1 MKKTIALVL
10 VLLLALTLTACG
22 GQSAE
27 KTLKV
32 GASITPHAEIL
43 REAAKLLEK
52 QGITLEIVEYDDYV
66 LPNISTENG
75 DLDANYFQHKPYLDD
90 FNQNHGTHLV
100 AVAAIHYEPFGLY
113 AGINKVIADLP
124 DGAQIGVP
132 NDGSNE
138 ARALYLLESLGLIKL
153 KASAG
158 FTATVEDIESN
169 PHNFEII
176 EMAAPQLA
184 LSLPDLDMAVING
197 NYALQAG
204 LNASTDALAT
214 EASDSE
220 AAKTYANVLV
230 VKEGREN
237 DELIQALAAAL
248 QSDEVRTYIE
258 KTYQAPSCRW
268 RDRPGRRRWGLWR
281 AS

>member
-100 AVAAIHYEPFGLY
+100 AEAAIHYEPFGLY

-258 KTYQAPSCRW
+258 KTYQGAVVPM
-268 RDRPGRRRWGLWR
+268 
-281 AS
+281 A

>member
-1 MKKTIALVL
+1 MKKTIALVF
-10 VLLLALTLTACG
+10 VLLLVLTLTACG

-258 KTYQAPSCRW
+258 KTYQGAVVPM
-268 RDRPGRRRWGLWR
+268 
-281 AS
+281 A

>member
-237 DELIQALAAAL
+237 DDLIQALAAAL

-258 KTYQAPSCRW
+258 KTYQGAVVPM
-268 RDRPGRRRWGLWR
+268 
-281 AS
+281 A

>member
-204 LNASTDALAT
+204 LNPSTDALAT

-220 AAKTYANVLV
+220 TAKTYANVLV

-258 KTYQAPSCRW
+258 KTYQGAVVPM
-268 RDRPGRRRWGLWR
+268 
-281 AS
+281 A

>member
-1 MKKTIALVL
+1 M
-10 VLLLALTLTACG
+10 
-22 GQSAE
+22 
-27 KTLKV
+27 
-32 GASITPHAEIL
+32 
-43 REAAKLLEK
+43 
-52 QGITLEIVEYDDYV
+52 
-66 LPNISTENG
+66 
-75 DLDANYFQHKPYLDD
+75 
-90 FNQNHGTHLV
+90 
-100 AVAAIHYEPFGLY
+100 
-113 AGINKVIADLP
+113 IADLP

-258 KTYQAPSCRW
+258 KTYQGAVVPM
-268 RDRPGRRRWGLWR
+268 
-281 AS
+281 A

>member
-90 FNQNHGTHLV
+90 FNQNHGTHLM

-258 KTYQAPSCRW
+258 KTYQGAVVPM
-268 RDRPGRRRWGLWR
+268 
-281 AS
+281 A

>member
-258 KTYQAPSCRW
+258 KTYQGAVVPM
-268 RDRPGRRRWGLWR
+268 
-281 AS
+281 A

>member
-1 MKKTIALVL
+1 M
-10 VLLLALTLTACG
+10 
-22 GQSAE
+22 
-27 KTLKV
+27 
-32 GASITPHAEIL
+32 
-43 REAAKLLEK
+43 
-52 QGITLEIVEYDDYV
+52 

-258 KTYQAPSCRW
+258 KTYQGAVVPM
-268 RDRPGRRRWGLWR
+268 
-281 AS
+281 A

>member
-1 MKKTIALVL
+1 MKKTIALVF

-32 GASITPHAEIL
+32 GASITPHAGIL

-258 KTYQAPSCRW
+258 KTYQGAVVPM
-268 RDRPGRRRWGLWR
+268 
-281 AS
+281 A

>member
-1 MKKTIALVL
+1 MKKTIALVF
-10 VLLLALTLTACG
+10 VLLLVLTLTACG

-214 EASDSE
+214 EACDSE
-220 AAKTYANVLV
+220 AAKTYVNVLV

-258 KTYQAPSCRW
+258 RTYQGAVVPM
-268 RDRPGRRRWGLWR
+268 
-281 AS
+281 A

>member
-100 AVAAIHYEPFGLY
+100 AVAAIHCEPFGLY

-258 KTYQAPSCRW
+258 KTYQGAVVPM
-268 RDRPGRRRWGLWR
+268 
-281 AS
+281 A

>member
-1 MKKTIALVL
+1 MKKTIALVF

-32 GASITPHAEIL
+32 GASITPHAGIL

-66 LPNISTENG
+66 LSNISTENG

-258 KTYQAPSCRW
+258 KTYQGAVVPM
-268 RDRPGRRRWGLWR
+268 
-281 AS
+281 A